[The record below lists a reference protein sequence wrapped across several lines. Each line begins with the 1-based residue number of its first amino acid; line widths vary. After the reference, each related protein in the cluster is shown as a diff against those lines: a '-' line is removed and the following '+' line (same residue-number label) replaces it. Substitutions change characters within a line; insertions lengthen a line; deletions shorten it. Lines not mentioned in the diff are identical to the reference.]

1 MTEISKEYAAAVFEL
16 AKEMSV
22 EKDFLAALSLVES
35 ELAAEP
41 EYSLLLSSPNIPIL
55 ERQRL
60 IEQAF
65 ADKIPEYVLSFIEL
79 LCENGHIQ
87 LFSDCVNEYEK
98 MYKALSSVSS
108 ARIVSAIELSDKEK
122 TALIGKLE
130 KLTGNT
136 VAAEYEINESI
147 IGGVIVYID
156 DRVID
161 GSIRHRLQEV
171 KEVIGE

>member
-1 MTEISKEYAAAVFEL
+1 MTEISKEYAAAIFEL
-16 AKEMSV
+16 SKEKSA
-22 EKDFLAALSLVES
+22 EKDFLDALSLVES

-41 EYSLLLSSPNIPIL
+41 EYSLLLSSPNIPIR
-55 ERQRL
+55 ERQHL

-65 ADKIPEYVLSFIEL
+65 ADKIPEYVLSFTEL
-79 LCENGHIQ
+79 LLENGHMQ
-87 LFSDCVNEYEK
+87 SFSECVNEYEK

-108 ARIVSAIELSDKEK
+108 AHVVSAIELSNEEK
-122 TALIGKLE
+122 TALIEKLE

-147 IGGVIVYID
+147 IGGVIVNID
-156 DRVID
+156 DKVID